1 MSYYGEKRNWKRM
14 TLVGVLIFILM
25 QTVYAVIGVLW
36 MNRDTHNI
44 KISQKIDTVSY
55 NETTN
60 SSSFDLKLDIN
71 YNDFSYYTAT
81 DVSFN
86 IVFKD
91 SEGSTLAEKI
101 VACPEALTTQTPNF
115 TFSFGNE
122 TEPAITGKVA
132 SAEVSVANATFV
144 NRVVYEGG
152 ATGWAYIFE
161 HWITIL
167 LALASLVLI
176 IIARY
181 SMELDGC
188 IGWGITMAIFL
199 AALICMTK
207 ATTEFVVA
215 LSA

>member
-91 SEGSTLAEKI
+91 
-101 VACPEALTTQTPNF
+101 
-115 TFSFGNE
+115 
-122 TEPAITGKVA
+122 
-132 SAEVSVANATFV
+132 
-144 NRVVYEGG
+144 
-152 ATGWAYIFE
+152 
-161 HWITIL
+161 
-167 LALASLVLI
+167 
-176 IIARY
+176 
-181 SMELDGC
+181 
-188 IGWGITMAIFL
+188 
-199 AALICMTK
+199 
-207 ATTEFVVA
+207 
-215 LSA
+215 